1 MKLKKFDIIF
11 YSACFVI
18 ALMPLLLSQESFIG
32 ISFSDTGQIGD
43 TIGGITAPFVGLL
56 GALLVYKSFKAQI
69 EANKTL
75 SKETTYN
82 YVNSLVGNVIKYS
95 EEHKYQTKIYEFL
108 NSFEE
113 LFQSD
118 LNSKNRELIENI
130 KKLNNEINFVLK
142 EIDHTY
148 REHVELR
155 DHNNRRIA
163 SILDSGWIK
172 MVQDNKKI
180 INDFNMRNARTLDR
194 NRELLF
200 FLLLDIE
207 KILDKLRLLM
217 ISKSQQEIFFS

>member
-1 MKLKKFDIIF
+1 MKLKKFDIVF

-18 ALMPLLLSQESFIG
+18 ALMPLLLSQESFTG

-95 EEHKYQTKIYEFL
+95 EEHKYQSKIYEFL
-108 NSFEE
+108 NSFGE
-113 LFQSD
+113 LFQSN

-130 KKLNNEINFVLK
+130 KKLNNEINFV
-142 EIDHTY
+142 
-148 REHVELR
+148 
-155 DHNNRRIA
+155 
-163 SILDSGWIK
+163 
-172 MVQDNKKI
+172 
-180 INDFNMRNARTLDR
+180 
-194 NRELLF
+194 
-200 FLLLDIE
+200 
-207 KILDKLRLLM
+207 
-217 ISKSQQEIFFS
+217 